1 MIGLIESSACTNSVC
16 KISQS
21 CEVFAASIS
30 WGASDPHSWPALED
44 MKIQAKT
51 SLRSMKSNQR
61 PRKPAF
67 GAPAS
72 WAVASAT
79 PDKRIVSDRLEGSE
93 QNYDGGEVSRIL
105 ENLAAEL
112 ELLPV
117 QLRAAARFV
126 LAHPKD
132 VALKTMREQ
141 ASLAGVSHS
150 TMVRFAEWLG
160 FDGYTEL
167 KTIFAAWL
175 RQNAKA
181 PEQISYPS
189 EPVSTDCGNTTDW
202 LRRQVARLGAQ
213 PNIERNVRAAEIL
226 AGAQRVI
233 SVGIGPQQLAVASHF
248 VEVLRSLGRTAFVF
262 DAAQPLVVHALKDVG
277 PRDAILAI
285 GMEPCI
291 KQTLAV
297 ARYAKRRGV
306 QIVAIVDQRQSPI
319 EQYAQ
324 AVIVIAQAENRV
336 PSLAPVIA
344 SVEILAA
351 LIEQSVSSE
360 PK

>member
-1 MIGLIESSACTNSVC
+1 VTGV
-16 KISQS
+16 
-21 CEVFAASIS
+21 
-30 WGASDPHSWPALED
+30 
-44 MKIQAKT
+44 
-51 SLRSMKSNQR
+51 
-61 PRKPAF
+61 
-67 GAPAS
+67 
-72 WAVASAT
+72 T
-79 PDKRIVSDRLEGSE
+79 PGKRIVSDGLEGSE
-93 QNYDGGEVSRIL
+93 QNSDGGEVGRIL
-105 ENLAAEL
+105 EKLAAEL

-117 QLRAAARFV
+117 QLRAAGRFV

-189 EPVSTDCGNTTDW
+189 EPISTDCGNTTDW

-213 PNIERNVRAAEIL
+213 PNVERNVLAAEIL

-233 SVGIGPQQLAVASHF
+233 SVGIGPQLAVASHF

-324 AVIVIAQAENRV
+324 AVIVIAQAENRFQ
-336 PSLAPVIA
+336 SMAPVIA

>member
-1 MIGLIESSACTNSVC
+1 MST
-16 KISQS
+16 
-21 CEVFAASIS
+21 
-30 WGASDPHSWPALED
+30 
-44 MKIQAKT
+44 KT
-51 SLRSMKSNQR
+51 LPRSMKCDQR
-61 PRKPAF
+61 PRDPAA
-67 GAPAS
+67 G
-72 WAVASAT
+72 ASANGAVT
-79 PDKRIVSDRLEGSE
+79 SATRGERIASDRLESGE
-93 QNYDGGEVSRIL
+93 QNADTGEVGQIL
-105 ENLAAEL
+105 EKLAAEL
-112 ELLPV
+112 ERLPV

-141 ASLAGVSHS
+141 AALAGVSHS

-167 KTIFAAWL
+167 KAIFAAWL
-175 RQNAKA
+175 RRNAKA
-181 PEQISYPS
+181 PEQISYPPES
-189 EPVSTDCGNTTDW
+189 VSADAGNTADW
-202 LRRQVARLGAQ
+202 LRREVARLGAQ
-213 PNIERNVRAAEIL
+213 PNIERKVLAAEIL

-233 SVGIGPQQLAVASHF
+233 SVGIGPQLPVASHF
-248 VEVLRSLGRTAFVF
+248 AEVLRSLGRTAFVF
-262 DAAQPLVVHALKDVG
+262 DAAQPLVAHALKDIG
-277 PRDAILAI
+277 RRDAILAI
-285 GMEPCI
+285 GMEPFI

-324 AVIVIAQAENRV
+324 AVIVTAQAENQFQ
-336 PSLAPVIA
+336 SMAPVIA

-351 LIEQSVSSE
+351 LIEQFVSPE